1 MLSCSAS
8 PSYDVAQDDNGSQRL
23 RKVAKTCQNFGFR
36 VQYSVFEC
44 SVTDVDFVRFRHKLV
59 EIIDPEVDSL
69 RIYHLI
75 GKREDRVESYGVDK
89 YIDFDDALVV

>member
-1 MLSCSAS
+1 MRQNIVV
-8 PSYDVAQDDNGSQRL
+8 SYDVNTQDIKGARRL
-23 RKVAKTCQNFGFR
+23 RRMAKMCKNYGQR